1 MNDLVTQTR
10 DTSLSGLFYA
20 ISFQIV
26 GIIISFMASSV
37 NYTFLLFA
45 DTAGHEFALSVPI
58 LATALFTI
66 LAFKGVFL
74 SPFEQAFPPRACTP
88 ARRCTHVSFGMWLHS
103 YLSAEAA
110 VVR

>member
-1 MNDLVTQTR
+1 VSSNCLSYLAVYD
-10 DTSLSGLFYA
+10 SLQLIKA
-20 ISFQIV
+20 
-26 GIIISFMASSV
+26 
-37 NYTFLLFA
+37 
-45 DTAGHEFALSVPI
+45 
-58 LATALFTI
+58 I